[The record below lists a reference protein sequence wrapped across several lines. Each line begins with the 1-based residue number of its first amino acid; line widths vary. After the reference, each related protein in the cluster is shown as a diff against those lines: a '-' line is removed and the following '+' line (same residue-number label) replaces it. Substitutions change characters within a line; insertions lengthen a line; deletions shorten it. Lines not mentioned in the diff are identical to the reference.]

1 MSKLQRLRQDL
12 VSIADNVYK
21 QQDKKGIDEI
31 EKHIEIQVDF
41 FAKDLEQKIKTEWK
55 KRLELFFI
63 NMYGVKKDDKSGIF
77 KEAFF
82 VMDDFPTISLN
93 REGMVV
99 VRGNFHFILLNETD
113 LKEDK
118 MEGILIW

>member
-41 FAKDLEQKIKTEWK
+41 FAKNLDQTIKTEWRK
-55 KRLELFFI
+55 NLESFFV
-63 NMYGVKKDDKSGIF
+63 NMNGVKKTDKSGIY

-82 VMDDFPTISLN
+82 IIDDYPTISLN

-99 VRGNFHFILLNETD
+99 VRGKLHFILLNETD
-113 LKEDK
+113 LKKDK